1 MRQLRSAG
9 HYRIEVHL
17 SDIELM
23 ETIGFVET
31 RTKKCPFCAETIL
44 VEAIKCRYCGEFLDK
59 EKLRVFT
66 GGIEAEDESA
76 EDDQDDEQLCFEARP
91 SLWGLFG
98 SAVRGGFFCVLG
110 FLLLFYP
117 VENLLGSAL
126 SVDQA
131 VVFAK
136 CRLVAGAALIIL
148 VVVLLLIKAVI
159 LKSIRYEVTTDR
171 IEFSRGIFERQV
183 DNTDMFRV
191 IDLKMR
197 RSLFD
202 CVVGVG
208 RVSLVTTDESHP
220 EFTFEKLRN
229 PRQLYDV
236 IKQASLAADQR
247 RSVIHVE

>member
-1 MRQLRSAG
+1 MRQVRSAG
-9 HYRIEVHL
+9 HYRIEVYL

-44 VEAIKCRYCGEFLDK
+44 VEAIKCRYCGEFLDR

-66 GGIEAEDESA
+66 GGVEAEDESA
-76 EDDQDDEQLCFEARP
+76 EDDQDDEQLCFEASP

-110 FLLLFYP
+110 VLLLFYP

-148 VVVLLLIKAVI
+148 VVILLLIKAVI
-159 LKSIRYEVTTDR
+159 W
-171 IEFSRGIFERQV
+171 
-183 DNTDMFRV
+183 
-191 IDLKMR
+191 
-197 RSLFD
+197 
-202 CVVGVG
+202 
-208 RVSLVTTDESHP
+208 VSLVTTDESHP